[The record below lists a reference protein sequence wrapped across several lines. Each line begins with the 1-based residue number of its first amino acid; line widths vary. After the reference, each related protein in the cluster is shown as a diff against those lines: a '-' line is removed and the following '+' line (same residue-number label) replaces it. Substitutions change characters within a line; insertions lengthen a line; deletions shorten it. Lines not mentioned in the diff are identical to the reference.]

1 MDNNIS
7 NVQVTV
13 PEQIEGSVDTA
24 QQTPETS
31 ITEEMDSANEEKL
44 LVEQFLNENYKFR
57 RNELSGKVE
66 FTVINPEQTNAQ
78 KSDEEK
84 YRALTETAMNSM
96 LRRVEMALPDISN
109 PKHHVEM
116 LVYSEDICVFNPAK
130 EIFRDL
136 PEWDGKNHIAN
147 FFNRIP
153 GLNAEQLY
161 WLSVWFRSLGAHW
174 LEMDSEHGNECVPTL
189 IGAQGCGK
197 STFLRRILPPE
208 LREYFLDHVNLS
220 NKNDK
225 NMALTNNL
233 IVNLDEMDQIKPTQ
247 HAELKQ
253 MLSKVRVNCRP
264 IYGRVQEDRTRYASF
279 VATTN
284 NPHPLNDPTGSR
296 RYICISIPADKLIDN
311 QSEIDYKQLYA
322 QVYHEL
328 TVDKARYWF
337 TNEETIAIQN
347 ANQQFQAEMDITSII
362 SNCFRIPKKDE
373 IVKPLSVKDITKMIL
388 KQYPLLNITNSFNI
402 RLGLTLKSLGFKL
415 ANSNTSG
422 HHGNHYLIVAN

>member
-1 MDNNIS
+1 MC
-7 NVQVTV
+7 NVNHVVQATV
-13 PEQIEGSVDTA
+13 PEQVEDSVDAA
-24 QQTPETS
+24 QQIPEDLQMM
-31 ITEEMDSANEEKL
+31 EMDSANEDKL

-57 RNELSGKVE
+57 HNELSGKVE
-66 FTVINPEQTNAQ
+66 FIVINPDMQNDSA
-78 KSDEEK
+78 SEEPK
-84 YRALTETAMNSM
+84 FRALTEIAMNSL
-96 LRRVEMALPDISN
+96 LRRVEMALPDVGN

-116 LVYSEDICVFNPAK
+116 FVYSEDIPVFNPAK
-130 EIFRDL
+130 EIFHNL
-136 PEWDGKNHIAN
+136 PDWDGSNHIAN

-153 GLNAEQLY
+153 GLSAEQLY
-161 WLSVWFRSLGAHW
+161 WLSVWFRSVGAHW

-233 IVNLDEMDQIKPTQ
+233 IVNLDEMDQIKPAQ

-253 MLSKVRVNCRP
+253 MLSKVRVNGRP

-311 QSEIDYKQLYA
+311 GTEIDYKQLYA
-322 QVYHEL
+322 QLLHEL
-328 TVDKARYWF
+328 KVDKARYWF
-337 TNEETIAIQN
+337 SNEETIAIQN
-347 ANQQFQAEMDITSII
+347 ANQQFQAEMDISSII
-362 SNCFRIPKKDE
+362 INCFRFPKKDE
-373 IVKPLSVKDITKMIL
+373 VVKPLTVKDISKLIL
-388 KQYPLLNITNSFNI
+388 KQYPLMHTNNSFNI
-402 RLGLTLKSLGFKL
+402 RLGMTLKSLGFKL
-415 ANSNTSG
+415 APTGLNG
-422 HHGNHYLIVAN
+422 HHGNRYLIVAN

>member
-7 NVQVTV
+7 NVQATV

-24 QQTPETS
+24 QQIPDIPQGPEV
-31 ITEEMDSANEEKL
+31 DSANEEKL
-44 LVEQFLNENYKFR
+44 LVEQFLNENYRFR

-66 FTVINPEQTNAQ
+66 FIVINPDDQND
-78 KSDEEK
+78 SSIEEPK
-84 YRALTETAMNSM
+84 FRPLTEMAMNSM
-96 LRRVEMALPDISN
+96 LRRVEMALADICN

-116 LVYSEDICVFNPAK
+116 FVYSEDIPAFNPAK
-130 EIFRDL
+130 EIFHNL
-136 PEWDGKNHIAN
+136 PEWDGTNHIAH

-161 WLSVWFRSLGAHW
+161 WLSIWFRSVGAHW

-189 IGAQGCGK
+189 IGTQGCGK

-253 MLSKVRVNCRP
+253 MLSKVRVNGRP

-284 NPHPLNDPTGSR
+284 NPHPLSDPTGSR
-296 RYICISIPADKLIDN
+296 RYICISIPSDKLIDN
-311 QSEIDYKQLYA
+311 ATEINYKQLYA
-322 QVYHEL
+322 QLHHEL
-328 TVDKARYWF
+328 TVENARYWF

-347 ANQQFQAEMDITSII
+347 ANQQFQAELDISSII
-362 SNCFRIPKKDE
+362 INCFRFPKKDE
-373 IVKPLSVKDITKMIL
+373 VVKPLTVKDISKELL
-388 KQYPLLNITNSFNI
+388 KQYPLMHINNSFNI
-402 RLGLTLKSLGFKL
+402 RLGMTLRSLGFKL
-415 ANSNTSG
+415 ASSSSSG
-422 HHGNHYLIVAN
+422 HHGNRYLIVPN